1 MKKIVFGAIFFL
13 LMSFSTAPAMAAVD
27 ISIGISLPPVIAFA
41 APPHVVVLPDTDDV
55 YVVPEIDVDIFFWS
69 GWWWRPWDGRWY
81 RSRYYDRGW
90 VYYNAVPRFY
100 YDVDPGWR
108 RYYVERR
115 WYGHPW
121 YYERIPH
128 QRLQQNWK
136 GWRNN
141 RYWEKKKTWNV
152 RNYKPRTQQQRYE
165 IRDQRQKQYLQ
176 RPDVQRHQQ
185 RRQEMRPQQPKQIQQ
200 RPDIQQEQQRQ
211 MRQRQEIQQ
220 QQKRQQ
226 EMRLQQQKQIQQ
238 RREIQREQPKQV
250 QQRPDVQQTQQQEMK
265 PQQKQIQQRPD
276 IQRQQRQQQEIRY
289 QHQQIQPVQREQMQR
304 PQTPQQPQQ
313 ERGQR
318 HQQQQ

>member
-1 MKKIVFGAIFFL
+1 MKKLVFGAIFFL

-41 APPHVVVLPDTDDV
+41 APPSVVVLPDTDDV

-69 GWWWRPWDGRWY
+69 GWWWRPWEGRWY
-81 RSRYYDRGW
+81 RSHYYDRGW

-141 RYWEKKKTWNV
+141 RYWEKKKTWDV
-152 RNYKPRTQQQRYE
+152 RNYKPRTQQQRHE

-185 RRQEMRPQQPKQIQQ
+185 QQQQLRQQQPKQIQQ
-200 RPDIQQEQQRQ
+200 RQ
-211 MRQRQEIQQ
+211 
-220 QQKRQQ
+220 
-226 EMRLQQQKQIQQ
+226 
-238 RREIQREQPKQV
+238 EIQREQPKQM
-250 QQRPDVQQTQQQEMK
+250 QQRQEIQKHQKRQQEMRSQQQK
-265 PQQKQIQQRPD
+265 QMQHKQPQEMRQQQKQIQQRPD
-276 IQRQQRQQQEIRY
+276 IQHQQRQQQEIRY
-289 QHQQIQPVQREQMQR
+289 QHQQRQPVQREQMQR
-304 PQTPQQPQQ
+304 PQPPQQPQQ

-318 HQQQQ
+318 PQQQQ

>member
-1 MKKIVFGAIFFL
+1 MKKLVFGAIFIL
-13 LMSFSTAPAMAAVD
+13 LMSISTAPAMAAVD

-41 APPHVVVLPDTDDV
+41 APPSVVVLPDTNDV
-55 YVVPEIDVDIFFWS
+55 YVIPEIDVDIFFWN
-69 GWWWRPWDGRWY
+69 GWWWRPWEGRWY
-81 RSRYYDRGW
+81 RSHYYDRGW

-100 YDVDPGWR
+100 FDVDPGWR

-141 RYWEKKKTWNV
+141 RYWEKKKTWDV

-185 RRQEMRPQQPKQIQQ
+185 QRQEMRPQQPKQIQQ
-200 RPDIQQEQQRQ
+200 RQ
-211 MRQRQEIQQ
+211 
-220 QQKRQQ
+220 
-226 EMRLQQQKQIQQ
+226 
-238 RREIQREQPKQV
+238 EIQREQPKQV
-250 QQRPDVQQTQQQEMK
+250 QQRPDVQQMQQKRQQEMRQQ
-265 PQQKQIQQRPD
+265 QQKQIQQRPD
-276 IQRQQRQQQEIRY
+276 IQHQQR
-289 QHQQIQPVQREQMQR
+289 QPVQREQIQR
-304 PQTPQQPQQ
+304 PQRPQPPQQQQQ

-318 HQQQQ
+318 PQQQQ